1 MARTP
6 AAPGARGAV
15 LILGGL
21 FVCLI
26 GCDGP
31 EPASAC
37 TAAGKAEITS
47 TADTIAQ
54 PEGAVVA
61 SRREW
66 SCAETSQGH
75 ALDLVFDFDGPA
87 DLVLDHYNA
96 QLRPVGWQHV
106 RQNLEGSTWTRR
118 LADTT
123 VLTLNVHTNAGDD
136 SFTVSIAEQPAK

>member
-6 AAPGARGAV
+6 AASGARGVV
-15 LILGGL
+15 LVLGGL
-21 FVCLI
+21 FICLI

-31 EPASAC
+31 QPASAC
-37 TAAGKAEITS
+37 TAAGKAEIAS
-47 TADTIAQ
+47 TAETIAQ

-66 SCAETSQGH
+66 SCAETSHGH

-87 DLVLDHYNA
+87 DLVLDHYDA
-96 QLRPVGWQHV
+96 QLRPVGWQQL
-106 RQNLEGSTWTRR
+106 RQDHEGSTWTRR
-118 LADTT
+118 LAGPT
-123 VLTLNVHTNAGDD
+123 VLTLNVHKSAGDD